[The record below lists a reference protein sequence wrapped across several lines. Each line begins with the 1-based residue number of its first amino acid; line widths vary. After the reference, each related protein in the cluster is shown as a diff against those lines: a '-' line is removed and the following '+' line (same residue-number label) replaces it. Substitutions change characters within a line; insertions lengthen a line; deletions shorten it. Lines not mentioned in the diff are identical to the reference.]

1 MKIKKSEKSLE
12 EALAL
17 AKNDIFVPKK
27 PSMLFR
33 TLLKVLSKGDLKA
46 TNFSYREFGMEKLAK
61 DEPCIILMN
70 HSSFIDLKIAT
81 TIFYPRPMNIVCTY
95 DGFVGKY
102 WLMRNLGCI
111 PTNKFI
117 SDINLVKNINY
128 CLKTLKSSVLMYP
141 EASYSFD
148 GTATPLP
155 EGVGKC
161 LKLMKVPVVMVKTYG
176 AFSRDP
182 LYNNLKLRK
191 VNVSAD
197 VKYLYSP
204 NELKNASVEEINEK
218 LKEEFTFDNFRWQ
231 QENNVV
237 IDEPFRAEGLNRVL
251 YKCPHCGAEGQME
264 GFDTTVK
271 CKACGK
277 TYELTKYGFLKAA
290 DGNTEYDHVPDW
302 YAWERACVKKEL
314 IDGTYRLEADVDIY
328 MLVNT
333 SSIYKVGSG
342 TLTHDKDGFRLVGC
356 DGKINYEQKP
366 LSSYSLYSD
375 YFWYEIGDM
384 ICIGDGKQMYYCFP
398 KDGKDV
404 VAKTRLA
411 TEELF
416 KLAKQQA

>member
-12 EALAL
+12 EVLAL
-17 AKNDIFVPKK
+17 AKNEVFVPKK

-33 TLLKVLSKGDLKA
+33 TLLKVVSYADLKA
-46 TNFSYREFGMEKLAK
+46 TNFSYREFGMERLGK

-70 HSSFIDLKIAT
+70 HSAFIDLKIAT
-81 TIFYPRPMNIVCTY
+81 SVFYPRPMNIVCTY

-102 WLMRNLGCI
+102 WLMRSLGCV

-117 SDINLVKNINY
+117 TDINLVKNIHY

-161 LKLMKVPVVMVKTYG
+161 LKYMKVPVVMVKTYG
-176 AFSRDP
+176 AFARDP

-197 VKYLYSP
+197 ISYIFSPEELEKATVK
-204 NELKNASVEEINEK
+204 EINQK
-218 LKEEFTFDNFRWQ
+218 LKEQFTFDNFRWQ
-231 QENNVV
+231 QENNVK

-251 YKCPHCGAEGQME
+251 YKCPHCGKEGFME
-264 GFDTTVK
+264 GADTTIR
-271 CKACGK
+271 CNACGK
-277 TYELTKYGFLKAA
+277 SYELTEYGYLKAQ
-290 DGNTEYDHVPDW
+290 DGDTRFDHVPDW
-302 YAWERACVKKEL
+302 YAWERECVREEILSGSYSLKC
-314 IDGTYRLEADVDIY
+314 DVDIF

-333 SSIYKVGSG
+333 DSIYKVGSG
-342 TLTHDKDGFRLVGC
+342 VLRHDKDGFSLVGC
-356 DGKINYEQKP
+356 DGKINYSQKP
-366 LSSYSLYSD
+366 ISSYSLYSD

-384 ICIGDGKQMYYCFP
+384 ICIGNGKETYYCFP
-398 KDGKDV
+398 KNCGDV

-411 TEELF
+411 TEELY
-416 KLAKQQA
+416 KLTKA